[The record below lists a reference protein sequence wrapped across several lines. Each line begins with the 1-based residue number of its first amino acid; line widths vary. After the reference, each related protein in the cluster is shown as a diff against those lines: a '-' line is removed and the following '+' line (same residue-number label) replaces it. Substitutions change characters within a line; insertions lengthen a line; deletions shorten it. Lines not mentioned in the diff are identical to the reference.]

1 MRFSSLWPPVLIL
14 YFNTLHNF
22 PYTFRKVLTDPAC
35 LQFSRFLEKNADGT
49 FDSGQAREEPKIY
62 SSFVGLELLAH
73 KNVYLLTWQST

>member
-1 MRFSSLWPPVLIL
+1 MRFTMASCLELIL

-62 SSFVGLELLAH
+62 SSFVGLELWAH
-73 KNVYLLTWQST
+73 KNVYRLTWQST